1 MSTPKIPDPALL
13 FLSVLCARW
22 EEIWPQLEPS
32 LEGHFG
38 PAAYVSDLIP
48 FTQTRYYDEELGTP
62 IYRRVLAFET
72 LLPHDR
78 LAWAKLLTNALE
90 RRFTSAGGNR
100 LVNLDPGLVSPGAAR
115 IGDRQEFHAPHL
127 SGARHLGGP
136 HAYLHR
142 RGLADPPLDVPGLCR
157 PGVAKTSEHLAGTIQ
172 NAPQSGENRPKPPGM
187 TRRFRLAR
195 HPSPC

>member
-100 LVNLDPGLVSPGAAR
+100 LVNLDPGLVSLERLVLATGKNFTHRIYQGQGIWADLTLIYTAGAWQTLPWTFPDYA
-115 IGDRQEFHAPHL
+115 GPELQKHL
-127 SGARHLGGP
+127 SILREL
-136 HAYLHR
+136 Y
-142 RGLADPPLDVPGLCR
+142 
-157 PGVAKTSEHLAGTIQ
+157 KTRLKAEKT
-172 NAPQSGENRPKPPGM
+172 APSLR
-187 TRRFRLAR
+187 A
-195 HPSPC
+195 